1 MDLDTSLPKYVGTTD
16 GTTREEHGYQI
27 TGSIEACQR
36 RKMDFC
42 EELRVFH
49 RDICEFY
56 AVEARVPAEE
66 RCEEAVYGLVAA

>member
-1 MDLDTSLPKYVGTTD
+1 
-16 GTTREEHGYQI
+16 
-27 TGSIEACQR
+27 
-36 RKMDFC
+36 MDFC

-66 RCEEAVYGLVAA
+66 RCEEAIYGLVAA